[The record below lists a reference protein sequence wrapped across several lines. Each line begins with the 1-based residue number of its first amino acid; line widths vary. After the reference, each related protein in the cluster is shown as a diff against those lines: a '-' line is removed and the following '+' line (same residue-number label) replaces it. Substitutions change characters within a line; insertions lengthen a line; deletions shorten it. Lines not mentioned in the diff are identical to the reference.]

1 MTYVLKKKELKRM
14 HNIWKVMKAEIE
26 YDETEASAFVKQN
39 DITVIRDIDDFPYH
53 IVKLKKDPFLIDGNT
68 KDDYV
73 QTFPPMT
80 KVLLVIIMSIL
91 SKSKRVTY
99 TEQTKQKQLC
109 CRFPI
114 SVLQMFDQNYRKL
127 NKIRAKMNKWAL

>member
-1 MTYVLKKKELKRM
+1 M
-14 HNIWKVMKAEIE
+14 
-26 YDETEASAFVKQN
+26 
-39 DITVIRDIDDFPYH
+39 IRDIDDFPYH

-99 TEQTKQKQLC
+99 TE
-109 CRFPI
+109 
-114 SVLQMFDQNYRKL
+114 
-127 NKIRAKMNKWAL
+127 

>member
-80 KVLLVIIMSIL
+80 KVIVGH
-91 SKSKRVTY
+91 Y
-99 TEQTKQKQLC
+99 YEHFKQVKEGDL
-109 CRFPI
+109 
-114 SVLQMFDQNYRKL
+114 Y
-127 NKIRAKMNKWAL
+127 